1 MISAC
6 RSSCS
11 RIHHQPIRNRAYALV
26 RKDGARFDGRSDGE
40 GFVTL
45 QQGMTLE
52 GLVLEWLEHGDPA

>member
-6 RSSCS
+6 RSFCS
-11 RIHHQPIRNRAYALV
+11 RIHRQPIRNRAYALV
-26 RKDGARFDGRSDGE
+26 RKDSARFDGRSDGE

-52 GLVLEWLEHGDPA
+52 GLVLEWLEHGALA

>member
-1 MISAC
+1 
-6 RSSCS
+6 
-11 RIHHQPIRNRAYALV
+11 V
-26 RKDGARFDGRSDGE
+26 RKDGARFEGRTDGD

>member
-6 RSSCS
+6 RSFCS
-11 RIHHQPIRNRAYALV
+11 RSHRQPTCHYALL

>member
-11 RIHHQPIRNRAYALV
+11 RIHRQPTRHYALV

-45 QQGMTLE
+45 PQGMTPE
-52 GLVLEWLEHGDPA
+52 GLVLEWLEHGDPT